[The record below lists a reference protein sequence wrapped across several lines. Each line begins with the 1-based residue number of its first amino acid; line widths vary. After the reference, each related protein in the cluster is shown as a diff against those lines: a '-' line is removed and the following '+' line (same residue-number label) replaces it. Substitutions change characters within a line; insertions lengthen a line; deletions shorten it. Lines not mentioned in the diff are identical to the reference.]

1 MHKADQA
8 PKAARRRAR
17 LAIIGGDGIGPEV
30 IAVAGDVLEAV
41 AHRHGLDLALDQWDL
56 GADRYLQRGVTIT
69 PEERASLVRDYDGAL
84 LGALGDP
91 RVPDNEHARDI
102 LLGLRS
108 FADLYVNFRPCKL
121 LIPALSPLRNP
132 DPATDIVF
140 FRENTEGLYAGLGGR
155 FKAGTTEEVA
165 TQESLN
171 TYHGVERIVRAAF
184 EHAVATDRGRVTL
197 VDKANALVHEGALW
211 RRVFAEVGSGFPGIA
226 QDAMYVDAM
235 AMDLV
240 RRPQRYEVVVTSN
253 LFGDIL
259 SDLGAQVTGGLGL
272 APSGNINPGAWAL
285 FEPVH
290 GSAPDIA
297 GKGIANPLA
306 AVGCVALALAHLGM
320 HAAAADVD
328 ECIAASLREG
338 VTTPDLGGSAVT
350 AEVGEWMAARLRD

>member
-1 MHKADQA
+1 M
-8 PKAARRRAR
+8 PGSGSSRRRAR
-17 LAIIGGDGIGPEV
+17 LAVIGGDGIGPEV
-30 IAVAGDVLEAV
+30 TAVAADVLTAA
-41 AHRHGLDLALDQWDL
+41 AHRHGLDLTLDRWDL
-56 GADRYLQRGVTIT
+56 SADRYLRDGVAIT
-69 PEERASLVRDYDGAL
+69 GEERDRLVQDYDAAL

-91 RVPDNEHARDI
+91 RVPDHAHIRDI
-102 LLGLRS
+102 LLGLR
-108 FADLYVNFRPCKL
+108 FHADLYVNFRPCKL
-121 LIPALSPLRNP
+121 LVPALSPLRDP

-184 EHAVATDRGRVTL
+184 EHAAATGRGRVTL

-211 RRVFAEVGSGFPGIA
+211 RRVFAEVGSGFPQVA

-272 APSGNINPGAWAL
+272 APSGNINPGSWAL

-297 GKGIANPLA
+297 GRGIANPLA
-306 AVGCVALALAHLGM
+306 AVGCVALALAHLEM
-320 HAAAADVD
+320 DAASADVD
-328 ECIAASLREG
+328 ECIVASIREG
-338 VTTPDLGGSAVT
+338 VTTPDLGGSAAT
-350 AEVGEWMAARLRD
+350 SEVGEWMAARLRD